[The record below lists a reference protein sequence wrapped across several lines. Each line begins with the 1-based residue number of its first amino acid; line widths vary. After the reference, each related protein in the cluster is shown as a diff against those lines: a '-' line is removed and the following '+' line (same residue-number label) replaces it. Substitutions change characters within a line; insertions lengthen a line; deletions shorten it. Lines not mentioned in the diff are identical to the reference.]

1 MTQIAGYVLGR
12 MKGGNTAT
20 GTVPGGARA
29 AASGLALGGSPPPG
43 WPGCGTF
50 GGAFPGSVWTSM
62 IGA

>member
-12 MKGGNTAT
+12 IKGGNTAT

-43 WPGCGTF
+43 WLGCGTF
-50 GGAFPGSVWTSM
+50 GGAIPGSGWTSM